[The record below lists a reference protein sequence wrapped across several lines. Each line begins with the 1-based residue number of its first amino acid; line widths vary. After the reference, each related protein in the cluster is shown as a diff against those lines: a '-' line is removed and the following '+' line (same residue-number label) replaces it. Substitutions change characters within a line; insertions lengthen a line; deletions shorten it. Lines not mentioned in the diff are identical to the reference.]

1 MLKKNVYKLQHNIK
15 NLIQNRKKVLIHNK
29 PKMLEIGQQAPDFI
43 LVDQEGKEIKLSDFR
58 GKNILLAFYP
68 FDFSPVC
75 TIEFGFFEQDLNKL
89 NELNA
94 QVLGISVDSKY
105 CHKEFAQ
112 KLGLN
117 FPLLSDFNR
126 EVCKLYGTL
135 RKEGFSERAYF
146 IIDKNSIVRFKYLMP
161 TPKDKLENEQL
172 IENLKTIYI
181 GDLNGTKR
189 KGDCK
194 A

>member
-1 MLKKNVYKLQHNIK
+1 MV
-15 NLIQNRKKVLIHNK
+15 
-29 PKMLEIGQQAPDFI
+29 EIGQEAPDFT
-43 LVDQEGKEIKLSDFR
+43 LVDQDGKDVKLSDFR
-58 GKNILLAFYP
+58 GKNVILAFYP

-75 TIEFGFFEQDLNKL
+75 TVEFGCFQDDLSRL

-105 CHKEFAQ
+105 SHKEFAT

-135 RKEGFSERAYF
+135 RNEGFSERAYF
-146 IIDKNSIVRFKYLMP
+146 IIDKEGIVRFKYLMS
-161 TPKDKLENEQL
+161 TPDDRLENEQL
-172 IENLKTIYI
+172 LEDLKTI
-181 GDLNGTKR
+181 
-189 KGDCK
+189 
-194 A
+194 